1 MSSEKAANDYTF
13 VDTADR
19 TFRTNGSLT
28 LMDNVQTFIDLST
41 NSKVDIITTSFKQV
55 NPLVPQLDPTTQ
67 LHANVGERAKL
78 VSINTQLGIK
88 ITQFFKGT
96 DAESI
101 TDQCKTNDGSQLYRN
116 FINRYVNGSKL
127 EQLISTYNKRVSTF
141 SVVTSDEGNIK
152 HYRARIQKIQAE
164 ANKLKKFLVDNTHSL
179 ESTLLIPTE
188 SVVIKGILGNDFG
201 ESAGVATKT
210 VPFIPPAAREAALQK
225 TTLRDMFDTLE
236 TAIENLDAFES
247 SQNQK
252 GAQVFRTETTGGL
265 KRKFTDPSPK
275 ATCVVHGSPDLPA
288 AHARNHTNDKCR
300 SGKGAKQGTPK
311 LHFDIHGLC
320 AHTTADCRGPRAKS
334 GSPMKKVKAFH
345 TEATRGDKIAQLQTG
360 IRDHEIA
367 IAELMQA
374 DSDD

>member
-1 MSSEKAANDYTF
+1 M
-13 VDTADR
+13 
-19 TFRTNGSLT
+19 
-28 LMDNVQTFIDLST
+28 
-41 NSKVDIITTSFKQV
+41 
-55 NPLVPQLDPTTQ
+55 
-67 LHANVGERAKL
+67 
-78 VSINTQLGIK
+78 SINTQLGIK
-88 ITQFFKGT
+88 ITKFFNGT

-116 FINRYVNGSKL
+116 FINRYVNGTKL
-127 EQLISTYNKRVSTF
+127 EQMISTYNKRVSTF
-141 SVVTSDEGNIK
+141 SVVTSDDTNIK
-152 HYRARIQKIQAE
+152 HYRTRIQKIQAE
-164 ANKLKKFLVDNTHSL
+164 ANKLKKFLVDNAHSL
-179 ESTLLIPTE
+179 EATLLIPTE

-252 GAQVFRTETTGGL
+252 GARVFRTETTGGA
-265 KRKFTDPSPK
+265 KRKFTDPSPQ

-288 AHARNHTNDKCR
+288 THSRNHTNDKCR
-300 SGKGAKQGTPK
+300 TGKGAKQGTPK
-311 LHFDIHGLC
+311 LHCDIHGLC

-345 TEATRGDKIAQLQTG
+345 TEATREDKIAQLQIG
-360 IRDHEIA
+360 IRDQEIA
-367 IAELMQA
+367 IAELMRA
-374 DSDD
+374 DPDD